1 MTDGIIKTILEGLKL
16 APRYLIAIGLVAGL
30 ILFGGTKFQETLGLP
45 QFAKDHRAIL
55 GILFLSSIVLL
66 LVAIGGGGL
75 DRIKRLLRERKFHKG
90 IIKRL
95 QRLTEDEKQILRYYI
110 AKDTRSNMLSIE
122 DGVVQGLVSDR
133 IIYRSASLGN
143 MREGFAHNICDFVW
157 DYLDVYP
164 ETLNGS
170 TNTYR
175 TGKRERFGY

>member
-1 MTDGIIKTILEGLKL
+1 MTDGIIKSILESLKI
-16 APRYLIAIGLVAGL
+16 APRYLIAVGLVAGL

-55 GILFLSSIVLL
+55 GILFLSSIVIL
-66 LVAIGGGGL
+66 LVAIGSGGL
-75 DRIKRLLRERKFHKG
+75 DRINHFLRERKFHNG

-122 DGVVQGLVSDR
+122 DGVVQGLVSDQ
-133 IIYRSASLGN
+133 IIYRSATLGN
-143 MREGFAHNICDFVW
+143 TREGFAHNISDFVW
-157 DYLDVYP
+157 DYLHVDP

-175 TGKRERFGY
+175 TDKRERYGY